1 VYTKKGKEVE
11 LAEVGPRF
19 EMKRK
24 PTWDCISVRMLSCSV
39 LVYQIKLGTADQT
52 DADKEW
58 VAKPYLHTA
67 KKKKYL

>member
-1 VYTKKGKEVE
+1 MSSRHARLLKLKAV
-11 LAEVGPRF
+11 
-19 EMKRK
+19 
-24 PTWDCISVRMLSCSV
+24 V
-39 LVYQIKLGTADQT
+39 LCVVYQIKLGTADQT